1 MQYSLRLNEVF
12 YMCEKSVYKLSGL
25 GVVAPTIVQDSTQT
39 NLKIS
44 VMPSQTTLVQVTPTL
59 NYTNSILVRNYG
71 TQIRLKSALSP

>member
-1 MQYSLRLNEVF
+1 
-12 YMCEKSVYKLSGL
+12 MCEKSVYKLSGL

>member
-1 MQYSLRLNEVF
+1 
-12 YMCEKSVYKLSGL
+12 MCEKSVYKLSGL

-59 NYTNSILVRNYG
+59 NYTNSILVCNYG